1 MLIFSGSSN
10 LPLAKKVAKGL
21 DLKLSDLEIH
31 TFPDKENRVRVIDRV
46 LDQDVVVIQSTGIS
60 PNRLYMEL
68 FFILDSIKRSG
79 TRSITLVIPYLGY
92 QRQDHIF
99 RDGEGVSLGVIV
111 RLLEELGVS
120 KVISF
125 DLHSIKIPELF
136 HVPIAHL
143 SALPIFAKEIE
154 KMGTDDLVL
163 VSPDMGGIRRIK
175 LLAGL
180 LDEKAPCISIEKNR
194 DLDSGEVESVKINGQ
209 VNKRAI
215 IVDDVISTGQT
226 LISAANLLKENGAQ
240 EIYVMAT
247 HGIFADGAPANL
259 QNSPIEKVII
269 SDSLSIPDKR
279 KFDKL
284 QTVSIADLIVKEL
297 RK

>member
-10 LPLAKKVAKGL
+10 SPLAKKVAKGL

-46 LDQDVVVIQSTGIS
+46 LDQDVIVIQSTGIS

-79 TRSITLVIPYLGY
+79 ARSITLVIPYLGY

-99 RDGEGVSLGVIV
+99 RDGEGVSLEVIV

-125 DLHSIKIPELF
+125 DLHSIKIPEIF
-136 HVPIAHL
+136 QVPIAHL
-143 SALPIFAKEIE
+143 SALPVFAKEIKKLKE
-154 KMGTDDLVL
+154 KDITL

-175 LLAGL
+175 LLANL
-180 LDEKAPCISIEKNR
+180 LDGKVPCISIEKDR
-194 DLDSGEVESVKINGQ
+194 DLNTGQVKSVKVNGK
-209 VNKRAI
+209 VGKTAI

-226 LISAANLLKENGAQ
+226 LISATDLLKKNGA
-240 EIYVMAT
+240 EKVYVMAT
-247 HGIFADGAPANL
+247 HGIFANGASQNL
-259 QNSPIEKVII
+259 QNSDIEKVII
-269 SDSLSIPDKR
+269 TDSLNVPDKR

-284 QTVSIADLIVKEL
+284 EVVSIADLIIKEL
-297 RK
+297 KK